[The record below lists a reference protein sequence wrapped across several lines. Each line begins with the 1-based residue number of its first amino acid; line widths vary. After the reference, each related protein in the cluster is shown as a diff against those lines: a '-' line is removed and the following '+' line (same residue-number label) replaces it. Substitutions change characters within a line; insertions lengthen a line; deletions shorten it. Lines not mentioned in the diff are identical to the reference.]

1 MSKSYCNG
9 CKRWKKCNT
18 FAYSPIFYYCTKY
31 AAQEKKERDLVC
43 GGRYKE
49 PAVISTPLSKS
60 TRIRNTRFT
69 CSNERKED

>member
-18 FAYSPIFYYCTKY
+18 FGYSPIFYYCTKY
-31 AAQEKKERDLVC
+31 AAHEKKKRDLVC

-49 PAVISTPLSKS
+49 PKNKVSK
-60 TRIRNTRFT
+60 
-69 CSNERKED
+69 